1 MDGIVELA
9 DDFDQIA
16 LVVDWLDA
24 CRNRD
29 LTTLLDLYADD
40 ATLECRC
47 GEAKVSEGRAE
58 LESYWRPRLD
68 ALAPTAFGLEE
79 ITPTAEGVVL
89 DYLSHEG
96 KPVRIAFTFSRDAKI
111 QRTACAPVAQA
122 LRQEAAARRLAVYR
136 LVLRLAHVRRNLPL
150 EAGSERRCDRLRATI
165 RASRSARAR
174 APAFPSI
181 PGRTSGPPESRC
193 RRRRFPRS
201 PRGR

>member
-1 MDGIVELA
+1 MDGMVELA

-47 GEAKVSEGRAE
+47 GAVKVSEGRAE

-79 ITPTAEGVVL
+79 IMPTSEGVVL

-96 KPVRIAFTFSRDAKI
+96 KPVRAAFTFSRDAKI
-111 QRTACAPVAQA
+111 QRSACAPVGQVMHRETVGVADQA
-122 LRQEAAARRLAVYR
+122 
-136 LVLRLAHVRRNLPL
+136 
-150 EAGSERRCDRLRATI
+150 G
-165 RASRSARAR
+165 
-174 APAFPSI
+174 
-181 PGRTSGPPESRC
+181 
-193 RRRRFPRS
+193 
-201 PRGR
+201 

>member
-1 MDGIVELA
+1 MDGIADLA

-29 LTTLLDLYADD
+29 LTALLDLYADD

-68 ALAPTAFGLEE
+68 TVASTAFGLEE
-79 ITPTAEGVVL
+79 IIPTTEGVVL
-89 DYLSHEG
+89 DCLSHEG

-111 QRTACAPVAQA
+111 QRSACLPMEQA
-122 LRQEAAARRLAVYR
+122 LHQEAEGV
-136 LVLRLAHVRRNLPL
+136 PDQ
-150 EAGSERRCDRLRATI
+150 AG
-165 RASRSARAR
+165 
-174 APAFPSI
+174 
-181 PGRTSGPPESRC
+181 
-193 RRRRFPRS
+193 
-201 PRGR
+201 